1 MVNKSALNGSLTF
14 QNNSPQVGC
23 KNEKAA
29 IKKQNKSTIIGM
41 IDSLINESQMKF
53 Q

>member
-14 QNNSPQVGC
+14 QNNSPQVESEKKM
-23 KNEKAA
+23 KNL
-29 IKKQNKSTIIGM
+29 STLSIA
-41 IDSLINESQMKF
+41 LINESQLKF